1 LNKEETMKT
10 IHQATARS
18 YVVIQLT
25 LIALVLATAPSALAK
40 HRNEKPD
47 DKPVAVLAHLA
58 LPGAPAGQMI
68 LQEHNGRQYLY
79 VVRNSRK
86 GFTVVDVT
94 KPEEPNVVKRV
105 AWPNGASAGRLQLV
119 GGTVALAEGS
129 SENAE
134 PIPTETVE
142 VLDLSD
148 PTNPRT
154 IQTFTDV
161 TSLVPDEGRNLVYL
175 SNKDGLWILRHQPDQ
190 PVIRPCISDDAT
202 AIMPSCE

>member
-1 LNKEETMKT
+1 MNAIL
-10 IHQATARS
+10 
-18 YVVIQLT
+18 LT
-25 LIALVLATAPSALAK
+25 LVALVLTAAPSALAK
-40 HRNEKPD
+40 HRNKKLDEQ
-47 DKPVAVLAHLA
+47 PVAVLAHVA

-79 VVRNSRK
+79 LVRNSRK

-94 KPEEPNVVKRV
+94 KPAEPNIVKRV

-129 SENAE
+129 PGNAA

-148 PTNPRT
+148 PINPRT

-175 SNKDGLWILRHQPDQ
+175 ANKDGLWILRHQPDQ
-190 PVIRPCISDDAT
+190 PVTRPCLSEDAT